1 MEVVMP
7 KWRLNF
13 KLAGISVPIP
23 DNYSQVIS
31 DLSSDESGRT
41 LDGVMH
47 KDIIAV
53 KTSTPFEWSEMEWET
68 AAALA
73 KAVDGKS
80 SVTCEYIDVRKPYV
94 MTVRTI
100 YIGDRTFEP
109 TFFDTD
115 GKVYWK
121 VSFSEIE
128 V

>member
-1 MEVVMP
+1 MSQWVP
-7 KWRLNF
+7 SF

-41 LDGVMH
+41 LDGIMH

-53 KTSTPFEWSEMEWET
+53 KTSVPFEWAEMEWDT
-68 AAALA
+68 AAVLA
-73 KAVDGKS
+73 KAVDGKA
-80 SVTCEYIDVRKPYV
+80 SVPCEYVDVRNPYT
-94 MTVRTI
+94 MTSTTV
-100 YIGDRTFEP
+100 YLGDRTFTP
-109 TFFDTD
+109 VGFGTN
-115 GKVYWK
+115 GKVYWS